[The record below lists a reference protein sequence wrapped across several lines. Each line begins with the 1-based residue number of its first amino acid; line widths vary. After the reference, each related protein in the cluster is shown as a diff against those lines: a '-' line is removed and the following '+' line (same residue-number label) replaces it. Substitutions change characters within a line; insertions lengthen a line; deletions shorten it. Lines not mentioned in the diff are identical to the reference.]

1 MPVSE
6 VEVRLG
12 SSVDAEHR
20 YGCFNRKPYL
30 ETVEHSRG
38 GASWPFRMSREC
50 RYDRSLSDR
59 FCAGCKHAGSG
70 EAWIEANLKAGAK

>member
-1 MPVSE
+1 MPVAE

-12 SSVDAEHR
+12 SSFGSEHR
-20 YGCFNRKPYL
+20 YGCLNRPPYL
-30 ETVEHSRG
+30 ETVEHSQG

>member
-1 MPVSE
+1 MPVAE

-12 SSVDAEHR
+12 SSVGSEHR
-20 YGCFNRKPYL
+20 YGCFNRPPYL
-30 ETVEHSRG
+30 ETVEHSQG

-59 FCAGCKHAGSG
+59 FCQGCKHAGSG
-70 EAWIEANLKAGAK
+70 EAWIESNLKAGAK

>member
-1 MPVSE
+1 MPVAE
-6 VEVRLG
+6 VEVVPG
-12 SSVDAEHR
+12 SSVGHEHR
-20 YGCFNRKPYL
+20 YGCFNRPPYR
-30 ETVEHSRG
+30 ETVEHSQG
-38 GASWPFRMSREC
+38 GSSWPFRMSREC

>member
-1 MPVSE
+1 MPVAE

-12 SSVDAEHR
+12 SSVGPEHR
-20 YGCFNRKPYL
+20 YGCFNRPPYHQ
-30 ETVEHSRG
+30 TVEHSQG

-70 EAWIEANLKAGAK
+70 EAWIESNLKAGAK

>member
-1 MPVSE
+1 MPVAE

-20 YGCFNRKPYL
+20 YGCFNRPPYRDM
-30 ETVEHSRG
+30 VEHSQG

-59 FCAGCKHAGSG
+59 FCSGCKHAGSG

>member
-1 MPVSE
+1 MPVAE

-20 YGCFNRKPYL
+20 YRCHNRAPYKQ
-30 ETVEHSRG
+30 TVEHSQG
-38 GASWPFRMSREC
+38 GVSWPFRMSHEC

-59 FCAGCKHAGSG
+59 FCQGCCHAGSG

>member
-1 MPVSE
+1 MPVAE

-20 YGCFNRKPYL
+20 YRCHNRPPYL
-30 ETVEHSRG
+30 ETVQHSQG

-59 FCAGCKHAGSG
+59 FCQGCKHAGSG
-70 EAWIEANLKAGAK
+70 EAWIEANLNAGAK